1 MFLFCKLFLLSTY
14 PEVSANVFHLE
25 FQAHKRVKVTKDHI
39 IKGKGEVD
47 SDSSSTK
54 TQAKR
59 ALFCNIHIKVSAV

>member
-1 MFLFCKLFLLSTY
+1 MHYLLLSTFLL
-14 PEVSANVFHLE
+14 VFVQMIHLE

-59 ALFCNIHIKVSAV
+59 ALFCNIHIKVSIV